1 MEEKLYFK
9 PDDYG
14 KGKKKKRPERKDG
27 SGEKKNHRTIKIIG
41 ILLFLLA
48 LTAIIIWLLRGKTT
62 TNGQYP
68 ANITNESL
76 NCSSLSIEYP
86 KISRRS
92 AKSTELK
99 MTMVFSGTEKLVSG
113 SLRYILRYDNH
124 SEAVNSEAVNHA
136 NFGTELASRN
146 LKFTEFDNKFT
157 ILDNVLEVSLRASAS
172 SVNEFSADFFLIDTK
187 NELPKTLEEYRK
199 NYESQGFTCET
210 SKE

>member
-1 MEEKLYFK
+1 MEEKIYFK
-9 PDDYG
+9 PEGYG
-14 KGKKKKRPERKDG
+14 KGKKKV
-27 SGEKKNHRTIKIIG
+27 EKIEPKEKGNHKVAKLVG
-41 ILLFLLA
+41 ILFFLFIVI
-48 LTAIIIWLLRGKTT
+48 AIIIWLLRGKTT
-62 TNGQYP
+62 VNGQYP

-76 NCSSLSIEYP
+76 SCSSSSIEYQ
-86 KISRRS
+86 KVSKRS

-157 ILDNVLEVSLRASAS
+157 ILDEILEVSLRASAS
-172 SVNEFSADFFLIDTK
+172 SINEYTADYFLIDTK
-187 NELPKTLEEYRK
+187 NELPKTLEEYKK
-199 NYESQGFTCET
+199 NYESQGFACET